1 MDAIT
6 LEELKSYLGRLAERC
21 VSLLPPAVRWLPPPA
36 VWRFGRG
43 SLCSTVAVF
52 PFHHHVRRAK
62 PDPFKQ
68 EVEVGPFEHQF
79 GHVVEFGVFQQ
90 AERADGRK
98 GVLAGERFG
107 VVVEV
112 DDIGF
117 PEA

>member
-1 MDAIT
+1 MP
-6 LEELKSYLGRLAERC
+6 SVVC
-21 VSLLPPAVRWLPPPA
+21 LPLP
-36 VWRFGRG
+36 FGARQG
-43 SLCSTVAVF
+43 EVFSTGAVF
-52 PFHHHVRRAK
+52 PLHHHVRRAK
-62 PDPFKQ
+62 PDPFEQ

-90 AERADGRK
+90 AEWADGRK
-98 GVLAGERFG
+98 GVLAGKRFG